1 MIPSGFRIIK
11 RPAINAI
18 SDTFEGQW
26 NFFLCDAEEKLAQL
40 LLKESGSIFNGI
52 ETQIETETS
61 NDYEEKHLKFRQQ
74 LENRQAK
81 KLKNFKEHL
90 KKEKYDGVVQGRGI
104 TGGNEVRETLDGRS
118 EPLKKTES
126 DIVKLNVT
134 NSVLTDS
141 GIVLLK
147 ELIVPRK
154 Q

>member
-1 MIPSGFRIIK
+1 M
-11 RPAINAI
+11 
-18 SDTFEGQW
+18 
-26 NFFLCDAEEKLAQL
+26 
-40 LLKESGSIFNGI
+40 
-52 ETQIETETS
+52 
-61 NDYEEKHLKFRQQ
+61 
-74 LENRQAK
+74 
-81 KLKNFKEHL
+81 KNFKERL
-90 KKEKYDGVVQGRGI
+90 KKEKYDGVDQGSGI

-141 GIVLLK
+141 VIVLLK